1 MHFWYVCGRRWAPC
15 PLILPSWSALF
26 PIENLSISC
35 SVMSNSVMSW
45 VVSFDPMDY
54 SLPGSS
60 AHGILQARI
69 LEWVAFP
76 SPGDIPDPGTE
87 PRSPPLQ
94 EDSLLSELPGKLNSA
109 LPSWVNLQ
117 LFLWFTTYHLDFWLF
132 LEHASYALIS
142 GRLPLPFPY
151 LPALFLQILLH
162 DLILHQLHSF
172 TWMSSFVRASLTSYL
187 TKATHPL
194 IQKSSLAQAFLGLLV
209 LINIV

>member
-1 MHFWYVCGRRWAPC
+1 MFVEGGELHVLLFSHLDLLYSPLKVKVLVAQLWATQSWAQSCVLTPWTTAC
-15 PLILPSWSALF
+15 QAPLPMGFFRQEYWSGLP
-26 PIENLSISC
+26 
-35 SVMSNSVMSW
+35 
-45 VVSFDPMDY
+45 
-54 SLPGSS
+54 
-60 AHGILQARI
+60 
-69 LEWVAFP
+69 FP
-76 SPGDIPDPGTE
+76 SPGDLPDPGTE

-94 EDSLLSELPGKLNSA
+94 EDSLLSELPGKPNSP

-132 LEHASYALIS
+132 LEHASYTLIS

-162 DLILHQLHSF
+162 GLILHQLYSF
-172 TWMSSFVRASLTSYL
+172 TWTSSFVRASLTSYL